1 MPTLAE
7 FFGLKVCMYR
17 EDRSPHHYPH
27 IHVYFAEYDAVVRI
41 PDGELMEFDDG
52 FPMAKIRLA
61 QVWVDLHTAE
71 LMENWRLIGSDK
83 KFFKISPLEV
93 K

>member
-1 MPTLAE
+1 MRTGRRTIILTYM
-7 FFGLKVCMYR
+7 FIL
-17 EDRSPHHYPH
+17 
-27 IHVYFAEYDAVVRI
+27 FAEYDAVVRI
-41 PDGELMEFDDG
+41 PDGELMEHDDG
-52 FPMAKIRLA
+52 FPEAKIRLA